1 MIQRIQTVF
10 LALSVLAW
18 LLVLLLPIAVFG
30 IGGESFPYVVSKF
43 TPQSGPLAEAIEG
56 MNGVLLF
63 LLAIFAL
70 ALTIFS
76 IANYKKR
83 MTQIKFGKINLIM
96 HLVFIVIAFFFI
108 DGINKALD
116 PESFSYGIAMV
127 LPLVSVILQVLASRA
142 IANDEKMVRA
152 ADRIR

>member
-1 MIQRIQTVF
+1 MIQRIQTVY

-18 LLVLLLPIAVFG
+18 LMTLLLPIAVFG
-30 IGGESFPYVVSKF
+30 VGGESFTYVVSKF
-43 TPQSGPLAEAIEG
+43 TPQSGPLVEAVEG
-56 MNGVLLF
+56 RDGVLLF

-83 MTQIKFGKINLIM
+83 IAQLRFGKINLMM
-96 HLVFIVIAFFFI
+96 HLIFIVIAFFFI
-108 DGINKALD
+108 DGIKKIIV
-116 PESFSYGIAMV
+116 PETFSYGIAMA
-127 LPLVSVILQVLASRA
+127 LPLVSVILQVLASKA
-142 IANDEKMVRA
+142 IDKDEKMVRA